1 MRKLAT
7 LLVFLQFFAVSSLQ
21 ILRDAEVETILTDM
35 VQKIFKVAGLR
46 PDSAKVF
53 VVISNDFNAFT
64 IGNGYV
70 FVNSGLILAYPNPL
84 HLIAILCH
92 ETGHLAA
99 GHITRKIAAM
109 QNSQRNFG
117 LAALAS
123 ILGAVF
129 GGSEAALALLLGSS
143 AAEMGLYLRFSRDEE
158 MAADA
163 LAADYLQKLGY
174 GADVLVDAFEVF
186 RRMDILSGFNRIPAY
201 VSTHPKTDYRIAAL
215 QPKRMNIR
223 YNPDDKLRENYDRVL
238 AKIRSLL
245 QKQNN
250 YSIPKSDYEKALL
263 LRRNGDIKG
272 AISLIERIVEQNKHD
287 IFYKEL
293 LAQLFHDSGRIN
305 DAINIYK
312 DIYLNH
318 DLIGIEYA
326 GILIE
331 TNQQL
336 DTAIRILENMM
347 DNQLITGEIFRL
359 LAKAYGQK
367 NRRGMASYMLAREQL
382 LLQNYPLAREFISE
396 SLRLLDAKRESAA
409 RKKAED
415 LERVIKRLEQ

>member
-1 MRKLAT
+1 M
-7 LLVFLQFFAVSSLQ
+7 
-21 ILRDAEVETILTDM
+21 
-35 VQKIFKVAGLR
+35 
-46 PDSAKVF
+46 
-53 VVISNDFNAFT
+53 
-64 IGNGYV
+64 
-70 FVNSGLILAYPNPL
+70 
-84 HLIAILCH
+84 
-92 ETGHLAA
+92 
-99 GHITRKIAAM
+99 
-109 QNSQRNFG
+109 
-117 LAALAS
+117 
-123 ILGAVF
+123 
-129 GGSEAALALLLGSS
+129 
-143 AAEMGLYLRFSRDEE
+143 
-158 MAADA
+158 
-163 LAADYLQKLGY
+163 
-174 GADVLVDAFEVF
+174 
-186 RRMDILSGFNRIPAY
+186 
-201 VSTHPKTDYRIAAL
+201 
-215 QPKRMNIR
+215 
-223 YNPDDKLRENYDRVL
+223 
-238 AKIRSLL
+238 
-245 QKQNN
+245 
-250 YSIPKSDYEKALL
+250 L